1 MRRDVTGEAHSLGA
15 ELTRGPA
22 LCGLAQ
28 PPRDW
33 VFAGFTIHPDQ
44 RVDCD
49 RCREVALTMRTA
61 WTTKL
66 PFLGPFPP

>member
-1 MRRDVTGEAHSLGA
+1 MLVRRDVTGEAHSLDP

-22 LCGLAQ
+22 LCGLQQ
-28 PPRDW
+28 PSRDW

-49 RCREVALTMRTA
+49 RCRDRALTMRTA
-61 WTTKL
+61 WTE
-66 PFLGPFPP
+66 GAWQ